1 MDSFEDEDYDIN
13 EGPDS
18 QFNYSEKVYSSER
31 RKRGIK
37 KVVSNETKYTVHM
50 SDIQLENVK
59 GEEKEEDVL
68 SQGGTTR
75 AKRSYQ
81 TKYYGRER
89 GSPLGD
95 YNTGVAK
102 TKTHRYQTTMVSSP
116 PKQR

>member
-50 SDIQLENVK
+50 NDI
-59 GEEKEEDVL
+59 
-68 SQGGTTR
+68 
-75 AKRSYQ
+75 
-81 TKYYGRER
+81 
-89 GSPLGD
+89 
-95 YNTGVAK
+95 
-102 TKTHRYQTTMVSSP
+102 
-116 PKQR
+116 